1 MGLTIWR
8 LPNGGFA
15 VGRLTVIH
23 TFTFASRFD
32 PKLSAAAG
40 FAEAISLLGIT
51 ALFSHQYLTL
61 SLLVVHHQIQALL
74 GLRELPLVPLAEHVH
89 RPSQSPILD
98 SAARVAPSLPDQNH
112 VHQMSGTKS
121 STALTPNCFFSAMAS
136 QGQSPLMS
144 WIDLYKVYACGSEPS
159 VCVVASI
166 ESINSILSAKFM
178 RASIHD
184 AGDTDVI
191 IISRVKAK
199 ASSLMSGEGEGGEI
213 KLDDE
218 ETSKFS
224 RSSSSCHHW
233 IP

>member
-1 MGLTIWR
+1 M
-8 LPNGGFA
+8 
-15 VGRLTVIH
+15 
-23 TFTFASRFD
+23 ASQFLIQ
-32 PKLSAAAG
+32 KEL
-40 FAEAISLLGIT
+40 EICLLIGIT
-51 ALFSHQYLTL
+51 MVLHQ
-61 SLLVVHHQIQALL
+61 L
-74 GLRELPLVPLAEHVH
+74 GLRERPLVPLAEHVH

-121 STALTPNCFFSAMAS
+121 STAPTPSCFFSAMAS
-136 QGQSPLMS
+136 LGQSPLMS
-144 WIDLYKVYACGSEPS
+144 WIDSYKVYACGSVPS
-159 VCVVASI
+159 VCVAASI

-178 RASIHD
+178 HASIHD

-233 IP
+233 IA